1 MLVFYSN
8 QELMYKDLWCIEG
21 ILCSYEEN
29 NSKMLFIT
37 TYDYLFMSLY
47 LLKLIDDTLFRV
59 FYSKS

>member
-1 MLVFYSN
+1 MLVFYFN
-8 QELMYKDLWCIEG
+8 QELMYKDLWFIEG

-47 LLKLIDDTLFRV
+47 LLKLIDDKLFRV